1 MRENEKHL
9 KRLLERK
16 EDALKSLENKAA
28 ADEKA
33 LI

>member
-1 MRENEKHL
+1 L

-16 EDALKSLENKAA
+16 EDALKAIENKAA
-28 ADEKA
+28 SDEKA